1 MTQGLVKQ
9 GMHGEQ
15 ENSQLERPDHTL
27 HPYLP
32 SLTLTI
38 LVHPSSATVRYV
50 EVHRNQIPQMHYRHQ
65 QLKSVKSIFHRSP
78 EEDDNGISLSS

>member
-27 HPYLP
+27 
-32 SLTLTI
+32 
-38 LVHPSSATVRYV
+38 HPSSATVRYV

-78 EEDDNGISLSS
+78 EEDENGISLSS

>member
-9 GMHGEQ
+9 GMHGKQ
-15 ENSQLERPDHTL
+15 ENNQLERPDHTL

-50 EVHRNQIPQMHYRHQ
+50 QVHRNQIPQMHYRHQ
-65 QLKSVKSIFHRSP
+65 QLKSIKAIFHRSP
-78 EEDDNGISLSS
+78 EEDDNGISLST